1 MQWGIGAHGFVE
13 ALYFALF
20 IEKAVLVALGD
31 EEVELE
37 VAPRELHVAGDGC
50 PLAEGDRLVFCCAIG
65 QRVAADDVLL
75 QHVAEREE
83 VWPLSHLFEMPIGC
97 VRLFHRTALRCSP
110 PQKTDRLKV
119 DKKYYFCNTKNRK
132 R

>member
-1 MQWGIGAHGFVE
+1 MQWGVGAHWFVE
-13 ALYFALF
+13 ALHFALF

-50 PLAEGDRLVFCCAIG
+50 PLAEGDRFALGGAIG
-65 QRVAADDVLL
+65 QRIAADDVLL

-83 VWPLSHLFEMPIGC
+83 VWFLSHLEEMLTGC
-97 VRLFHRTALRCSP
+97 VRHFRQTAPVGLYFHRTALRLYGVNC
-110 PQKTDRLKV
+110 TV
-119 DKKYYFCNTKNRK
+119 CV
-132 R
+132 